1 MKSAIPERWL
11 IIGAFAV
18 IYIVWGST
26 YLVNFWAIQV
36 IPPFL
41 MSGSR
46 FFTAGLLLYLFFK
59 PKEVVP
65 ISRKQFL
72 NALVLGFL
80 FLTVGAGGVVW
91 AEQYIDTGMVALIIA
106 FDPLLILLLLW
117 IIRGKRPKGLSLL
130 GTALGIAGMALL
142 VDQPQFIAS
151 KEAIWGLIAISIS
164 MTAWAFAS
172 IYISSMDLPASKSRS
187 TALQMLGGGT
197 CLFLVGGLS
206 GELADLDFSKVNL
219 NFTFSWLYL
228 VFLGSLLAFSC
239 FNYLLTKV
247 SPAKVAT
254 STYVNPVVALWMG
267 WAFNAELI
275 STQSLLAAGILL
287 SGVIFINSQ

>member
-46 FFTAGLLLYLFFK
+46 FFAAGLLLYIFFK
-59 PKEVVP
+59 PKEAVP

-72 NALVLGFL
+72 NAIVLGIL
-80 FLTVGAGGVVW
+80 FLTIGAGGVVW

-117 IIRGKRPKGLSLL
+117 IIRGKPPKGLSLL

-172 IYISSMDLPASKSRS
+172 IYISTMDLPASKSRS

-206 GELADLDFSKVNL
+206 GEVTALDLSKVNL
-219 NFTFSWLYL
+219 DFTFSWLYL
-228 VFLGSLLAFSC
+228 VLLGSLLAFSS

-254 STYVNPVVALWMG
+254 STFVNPVVALWLG

-287 SGVIFINSQ
+287 SGVVFINSQ

>member
-1 MKSAIPERWL
+1 MKFAISERWL

-26 YLVNFWAIQV
+26 YIVNYWAIQV
-36 IPPFL
+36 IPPFF

-46 FFTAGLLLYLFFK
+46 FFAAGLLLFLFFK
-59 PKEVVP
+59 PKQASP
-65 ISRKQFL
+65 ISLIQFR
-72 NALVLGFL
+72 NALILGIL
-80 FLTVGAGGVVW
+80 FLTIGAGGVVW
-91 AEQYIDTGMVALIIA
+91 SEQFIDTGMVALLIA

-117 IIRGKRPKGLSLL
+117 IIRGKRPKGLSLF

-151 KEAIWGLIAISIS
+151 KEAVWGLIAISLS
-164 MTAWAFAS
+164 MLSWAFAS
-172 IYISSMDLPASKSRS
+172 IYISTMDLPASKSRS
-187 TALQMLGGGT
+187 TAIQMLGGGV
-197 CLFLVGGLS
+197 CLFLVGGVS
-206 GELADLDFSKVNL
+206 GEFNELDFSQINTS
-219 NFTFSWLYL
+219 FTMSWLYL
-228 VFLGSLLAFSC
+228 VLLGSLLAFSS

-254 STYVNPVVALWMG
+254 STYVNPVVALWLG
-267 WAFNAELI
+267 SAFNAEVI
-275 STQSLLAAGILL
+275 STQSLWAAGILL

>member
-1 MKSAIPERWL
+1 MPERWL

>member
-1 MKSAIPERWL
+1 MKSAIPERSL

-46 FFTAGLLLYLFFK
+46 FFAAGLLLYLFSK
-59 PKEVVP
+59 PKAGKP

-72 NALVLGFL
+72 NAVLLGIL
-80 FLTVGAGGVVW
+80 FLTIGAGGVVW

-151 KEAIWGLIAISIS
+151 KEAIWGLIAISLS

-172 IYISSMDLPASKSRS
+172 IYISTMALPASKTRS

-206 GELADLDFSKVNL
+206 GEGADLDFSKINL

-228 VFLGSLLAFSC
+228 VFLGSLLAFSS

-254 STYVNPVVALWMG
+254 STYVNPVVALWLG

>member
-206 GELADLDFSKVNL
+206 GEVADLDFSKVNL